1 MSGVEIGVSSIVLIV
16 VLIYLGLYVPVALGL
31 VSFLG
36 VWIIRQNVD
45 HAVSLLSEAIAD
57 TIADFVFATIPLFAL
72 MGLLVSKAGFG
83 REVYEVANTVFY
95 RVRGGLGIA
104 TVAANAVFASITG
117 SSIASASVFTRVS
130 VPEMRRF
137 NYTTRF
143 SVGVVAGSSVLGML
157 IPPSAMLII
166 YAIVTEQSV
175 GHMFIAGIL
184 PGIIL
189 AIAFAILILML
200 SYGVPSFVGGRDPK
214 SIESEEWQGLTYRQ
228 MFWYLLPVVI
238 LVVVVLG
245 GIYGGIVDPVEAGAA
260 GSLAA
265 LILGVVKGRL
275 SWSDLW
281 EVLVD
286 TGHIT
291 ATILFLII
299 SASMYSRMLG
309 VAALPTQFGEWMQG
323 LDLSFT
329 QVMALYVLLLVLLG
343 TILDTASIILI
354 VVPLFLPAIEGMGQD
369 LVWFGIVTV
378 VGAEIGLLTPPLGLS
393 CYAIK
398 STIDDPDISLYDI
411 FYGAFPFA
419 VMMLLVL
426 VLIIAVPA
434 ISLILVCRAAPRVG
448 SLDSS

>member
-1 MSGVEIGVSSIVLIV
+1 MSGVEIGIVSVVLIV

-45 HAVSLLSEAIAD
+45 HAVALLSEAISD
-57 TIADFVFATIPLFAL
+57 TVADFVFATIPLFAL
-72 MGLLVSKAGFG
+72 MGLLVSKAGLG
-83 REVYEVANTVFY
+83 REVYEVANAIFY
-95 RVRGGLGIA
+95 RIRGGLGIA

-137 NYTTRF
+137 QYTARF

-166 YAIVTEQSV
+166 YAIVTEESV
-175 GHMFIAGIL
+175 GHMFIAGII

-189 AIAFAILILML
+189 SIAYAILILIL
-200 SYGVPSFVGGRDPK
+200 SYGAPGFVGGQDPK
-214 SIESEEWQGLTYRQ
+214 TIDPEEWQSLTYVQ
-228 MFWYLLPVVI
+228 MFWHLLPVVI
-238 LVVVVLG
+238 LVLVVLG
-245 GIYGGIVDPVEAGAA
+245 GIYGGVVDPVEAGAA
-260 GSLAA
+260 GALAA
-265 LILGVVKGRL
+265 LIIGIVKRRL

-309 VAALPTQFGEWMQG
+309 VAALPTLFGEWMQG
-323 LDLSFT
+323 LDLGLT
-329 QVMALYVLLLVLLG
+329 QVMALYVVLLLLLG

-354 VVPLFLPAIEGMGQD
+354 VVPLFLPAIEGLGRD

-393 CYAIK
+393 CFAIK
-398 STIDDPDISLYDI
+398 STIDSPDITLFDI
-411 FYGAFPFA
+411 FFGAFPFA

-426 VLIIAVPA
+426 VLIIAFPA
-434 ISLILVCRAAPRVG
+434 LSLILV
-448 SLDSS
+448 